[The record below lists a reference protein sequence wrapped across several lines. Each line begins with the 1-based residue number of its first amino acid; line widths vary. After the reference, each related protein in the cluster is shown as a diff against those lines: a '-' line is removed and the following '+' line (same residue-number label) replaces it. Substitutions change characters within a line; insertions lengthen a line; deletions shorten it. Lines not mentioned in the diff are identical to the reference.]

1 MRGLWEVEA
10 YAQSTNNYFC
20 RKTMKFFFCFSFFLF
35 DVYNPPKS
43 FVDSQETE
51 GTTVTPAAPLP
62 AAFPDSILIPTLQ
75 P

>member
-1 MRGLWEVEA
+1 M
-10 YAQSTNNYFC
+10 N
-20 RKTMKFFFCFSFFLF
+20 FFFCFSFFLF

-62 AAFPDSILIPTLQ
+62 AAFPDSVLIPTLQ